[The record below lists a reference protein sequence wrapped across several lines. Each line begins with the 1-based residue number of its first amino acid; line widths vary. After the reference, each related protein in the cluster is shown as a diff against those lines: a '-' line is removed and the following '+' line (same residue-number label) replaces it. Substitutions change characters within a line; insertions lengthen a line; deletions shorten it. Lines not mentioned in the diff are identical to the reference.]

1 MHARSPC
8 VFDCS
13 SRSFSTASIAAFR
26 IDSAPASATAWYL
39 CEAGLLSEY
48 SRVLTSRIV
57 RAQGNVRGK
66 ARRRGAAHGLHELH
80 GDDIQAERGVV
91 VALLGSTDGLQQK
104 RATER
109 APRAECRLHTSK
121 HDGWRRTCALRRT
134 KVRRFIR
141 GRSEVR
147 YEVVY
152 RVLLGLNTS
161 LRFELMRVGQTAHS
175 EERIER

>member
-104 RATER
+104 RA
-109 APRAECRLHTSK
+109 A
-121 HDGWRRTCALRRT
+121 
-134 KVRRFIR
+134 
-141 GRSEVR
+141 
-147 YEVVY
+147 
-152 RVLLGLNTS
+152 
-161 LRFELMRVGQTAHS
+161 
-175 EERIER
+175 